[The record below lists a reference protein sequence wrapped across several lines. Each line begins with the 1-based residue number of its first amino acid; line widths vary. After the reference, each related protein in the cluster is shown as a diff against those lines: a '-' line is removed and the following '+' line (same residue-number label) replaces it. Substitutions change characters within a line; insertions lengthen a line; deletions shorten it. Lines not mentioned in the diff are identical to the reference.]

1 LLDFTPPKP
10 EKSEGK
16 RKVILLLFDAL
27 REDFVELP
35 NDTHRFLALDLP
47 GAYKGRKIQMFK
59 EARETHPEQALLFPL
74 TSEMPTVTTVRIK
87 GMLSGGITNFF
98 ETSEEFGS
106 SEVKEDNVLAQ
117 LRKRN
122 GKRDDIVFYGDYI
135 WSPMFGKYFDRH
147 QEYESLNVRD
157 LDSLDKNV
165 ANDIYKELDGGSKFS
180 LMLAHI
186 IGVDSAGHTYN
197 AQPPKWR
204 ERSSTLRTSST
215 TLLIRWTTRP
225 L

>member
-1 LLDFTPPKP
+1 LLEFTPPRA
-10 EKSEGK
+10 EKSQND

-27 REDFVELP
+27 REDFVALP
-35 NDTHRFLALDLP
+35 KGTHQYLSDERT

-59 EARETHPEQALLFPL
+59 EALETHPEQALLFPL

-117 LRKRN
+117 LRARKGKRN
-122 GKRDDIVFYGDYI
+122 DIVFYGDYI

-165 ANDIYKELDGGSKFS
+165 ANDIYKELDSGSNFS

-186 IGVDSAGHTYN
+186 IGVDSAGHTY
-197 AQPPKWR
+197 
-204 ERSSTLRTSST
+204 SS
-215 TLLIRWTTRP
+215 
-225 L
+225 